1 MNTGK
6 VLKKAKEV
14 AIKKQYRFHW
24 RECVYPSNLL
34 TLLRLLLLVPTLRYM
49 RQPDT
54 RWHALACFH
63 LAMLTDALDGPLAR
77 RRGEVSQLGE
87 IIDPIADKLLIDGTA
102 LMLVHSRG
110 FPRWMVGLLLLR
122 DVGILLS
129 ALLVLR
135 HKARITPARLAGK
148 ASTVAMTATLIVY
161 MADGPRTGKPA
172 LYVALV
178 PFGLSF
184 VQYGHQ
190 FVRFMR
196 HKEQEPE

>member
-1 MNTGK
+1 MTINRQDG
-6 VLKKAKEV
+6 
-14 AIKKQYRFHW
+14 FHW
-24 RECVYPSNLL
+24 REWVYPSNLL

-102 LMLVHSRG
+102 LMLVRSRG
-110 FPRWMVGLLLLR
+110 FPRWMMGLLLLR

-135 HKARITPARLAGK
+135 HKARITPARAAGK
-148 ASTVAMTATLIVY
+148 AATVAMTATLILY
-161 MADGPRTGKPA
+161 MVDGPRTGKPA

-190 FVRFMR
+190 FVCFMR
-196 HKEQEPE
+196 HTKEQEPG

>member
-1 MNTGK
+1 M
-6 VLKKAKEV
+6 ER
-14 AIKKQYRFHW
+14 QHRFH
-24 RECVYPSNLL
+24 REEWLYPSNLL
-34 TLLRLLLLVPTLRYM
+34 TLLRLLMLVPTLHYM
-49 RQPDT
+49 RRPDT
-54 RWHALACFH
+54 RWQALACFH

-102 LMLVHSRG
+102 LMLVRSRG
-110 FPRWMVGLLLLR
+110 FPRWMLGLLLLR

-135 HKARITPARLAGK
+135 HKARITPAMAAGK
-148 ASTVAMTATLIVY
+148 AATVAMTATLILY

-178 PFGLSF
+178 PFGISF

-196 HKEQEPE
+196 HHEQEPG